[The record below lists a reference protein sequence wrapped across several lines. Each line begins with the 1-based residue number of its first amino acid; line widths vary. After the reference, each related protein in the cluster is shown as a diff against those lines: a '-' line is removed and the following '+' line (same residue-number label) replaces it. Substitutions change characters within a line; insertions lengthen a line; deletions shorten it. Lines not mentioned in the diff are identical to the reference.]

1 MRFYPPDYRREPA
14 PPFYRQQPFGP
25 SNPMGRQADYYYYPN
40 QFRRPDQANFYA
52 EQFRRQYD
60 PHLQYPRQDSPFSNP
75 YEQQRPSRFGR
86 LPDHFN
92 TLMSHA
98 GTLQN
103 GVNMMRQI
111 SSLLGMFR

>member
-1 MRFYPPDYRREPA
+1 MRFYPPDSRRRPA
-14 PPFYRQQPFGP
+14 PPFYRQQFRP
-25 SNPMGRQADYYYYPN
+25 SNRMGRQADYYYSPN

-52 EQFRRQYD
+52 EQFRRQYY
-60 PHLQYPRQDSPFSNP
+60 PPNQYTRQDSPFSNP

-86 LPDHFN
+86 LPQHFN
-92 TLMSHA
+92 TLMGHA